1 MLCPDMKTFQQLTVI
16 TQRLV
21 NTILVD
27 QIYFSQYEFQGIC
40 HQEFIILLPHTN
52 KQFITEAKPLVGTV
66 MSMYS
71 HFRHKLYYANEV
83 RHSIRK
89 GGISFFFRCQP
100 DNLLYINSKSNYVAL
115 SSKLSPERVFK
126 RANEALEMEKQKIK
140 AFSDGAQFYLD
151 KGNYQLCAFMLHQVF
166 ELCYRMVEIV
176 IFGKEKL
183 SHSIRNHHQIALAYL
198 PQLKLVFD
206 RNDEI
211 DMTIMELLDSAYL
224 SVRYEN
230 GYYITER
237 QLLYLVDKSQTI
249 QEMVEE
255 ACADM
260 LEAFGA
266 TLGTVTN

>member
-1 MLCPDMKTFQQLTVI
+1 
-16 TQRLV
+16 
-21 NTILVD
+21 
-27 QIYFSQYEFQGIC
+27 
-40 HQEFIILLPHTN
+40 
-52 KQFITEAKPLVGTV
+52 

-89 GGISFFFRCQP
+89 GGIAFFFRCQP
-100 DNLLYINSKSNYVAL
+100 DNLLYINSKANYVAL

-126 RANEALEMEKQKIK
+126 RANEALEMEKQKVK

-151 KGNYQLCAFMLHQVF
+151 KSNYQLCAFMLHQVF
-166 ELCYRMVEIV
+166 ELCYRIVEIV

-183 SHSIRNHHQIALAYL
+183 SHSIRNHNQIALAYL

-206 RNDEI
+206 RNDEN

-230 GYYITER
+230 SYYITER
-237 QLLYLVDKSQTI
+237 QLLYLVDKSQAI
-249 QEMVEE
+249 
-255 ACADM
+255 
-260 LEAFGA
+260 
-266 TLGTVTN
+266 